1 MTSEPALPV
10 SSPLAYSGG
19 VGSED
24 SRRRFPWLGRL
35 SAPADGMSPPAVR
48 REPFDRLKFY
58 TVPHGLTK
66 RLSPYEANGSPSTF
80 RYSHWATLR
89 YWMLLLDEDDEA
101 LVTFAGFETEIPD
114 PDVWFG
120 RVKV

>member
-1 MTSEPALPV
+1 MTSEPVLPV
-10 SSPLAYSGG
+10 FSSISVG

-24 SRRRFPWLGRL
+24 SRRRSSWLRL
-35 SAPADGMSPPAVR
+35 SAPGASDPLPRS

-66 RLSPYEANGSPSTF
+66 RLAPYEASAMPAVF

-101 LVTFAGFETEIPD
+101 LITFAGLETEIPD
-114 PDVWFG
+114 PDEWFG